1 MLTRITKQEEKVFK
15 LFRYLQKEDWLSIFF
30 IVGFVVLQVWL
41 DLTMPDYT
49 MKLTSAVSGGGVTMN
64 DVWVNG
70 GMMLLCAFGSMVCTF
85 ICGYLCARLS
95 SSFSKRVRSK
105 LNDKICSFS
114 PTEMKKFS
122 IPSLITRTTND
133 VNQIQMFVA
142 VGLQILIKAPILAIW
157 AVTKISQT
165 SIEWTMATLIC
176 VVILV
181 ALVGLIVCIVLP
193 KFKKVQKLIDNLN
206 NATRENISGVRVVRA
221 FNAEDYQ
228 EKKFEKNNKELT
240 DNQLFTSKAT
250 GTLMPIMTLCMN
262 GLTLAIYWIGAILIN
277 QAERLERATLI
288 GNMTAF
294 TQYALQVVMAFIMLI
309 AIFIILPR
317 AMVSAKRINEVLD
330 TKISMHDGNVT
341 NGKTQGE
348 IEFRDVSFKYFDGAS
363 NVISDIS
370 FKVNKGE
377 TVAIIGATGSGKTT
391 LIDLIPRFNDATGGE
406 VLVDGVNV
414 KEYKQEVLNN
424 KIAVVSQKACLFKGD
439 IKSNITYGCDEEIPD
454 DDERI
459 KLALDISQSNFV
471 SNLEKGIHS
480 PVAQGGTNFSG
491 GQKQRLSI
499 ARAVFKD
506 AEIIIF
512 DDSFSAL
519 DYKTDMM
526 VRKNLKEKLSDKTII
541 IVAQRIGT
549 IRHADKILV
558 LEDGKIVGKGTHE
571 ELIKNCNTYKEIAL
585 SQLSKEEL

>member
-1 MLTRITKQEEKVFK
+1 MFK

>member
-228 EKKFEKNNKELT
+228 EKKFEKTNKELT

-250 GTLMPIMTLCMN
+250 GTLMSIMTLCMN

-277 QAERLERATLI
+277 QAEILERATLI

-370 FKVNKGE
+370 FKVKKGE

-391 LIDLIPRFNDATGGE
+391 LIDLIPRFNDATSGE

-414 KEYKQEVLNN
+414 KDYKQEVLNN